1 MCNPHECSNAVLG
14 NDDWQEGPCGQNP
27 RELLDEN
34 ERLRA
39 LIAGVVRSAKR
50 HTESQQYGK
59 VYHYNA
65 RWNRDSKD
73 WMNLLEVAEGK

>member
-1 MCNPHECSNAVLG
+1 MLDTNEM
-14 NDDWQEGPCGQNP
+14 
-27 RELLDEN
+27 RERERKLIAEIK
-34 ERLRA
+34 RLRA
-39 LIAGVVRSAKR
+39 LITGVVRSAKR

-73 WMNLLEVAEGK
+73 WMSLLEVAEEKE